1 MAKIEDLKE
10 DIYDYKEDRF
20 NKISIKHLR
29 RNYEFADKILKEPD
43 TIIGDIK
50 FIEDKIKLYLDDGQL
65 EQNDIKFKITKELI
79 EVINELYIEKLLLF
93 IFDNYSWPSILED
106 DDDISSQDI
115 ILYSGE
121 NNFEFEDYRENQK
134 EALNIH
140 QEQGWITGI
149 HCQSTGTG
157 KSLIFI
163 RLCMMFYEDPN
174 TEGYIF
180 ITTERINIL
189 LDLFYTKIGNQW
201 RINEHMN

>member
-29 RNYEFADKILKEPD
+29 RNYEEFADKILKEPD

-65 EQNDIKFKITKELI
+65 EHNDIKFKITKELI

-93 IFDNYSWPSILED
+93 IFDNYSWPKYIENE
-106 DDDISSQDI
+106 DDDISSTDI
-115 ILYSGE
+115 IASS
-121 NNFEFEDYRENQK
+121 NEDYFSFNGWRENQI
-134 EALNIH
+134 EAFKIH
-140 QEQGWITGI
+140 EEKGWISGI

-163 RLCMMFYEDPN
+163 S
-174 TEGYIF
+174 
-180 ITTERINIL
+180 
-189 LDLFYTKIGNQW
+189 K
-201 RINEHMN
+201 